1 MIGRGFEPHRTLAV
15 VLGAS
20 AWPLYS
26 GFQSSPAFR
35 NSAEA
40 VRDYLLASS
49 GLGLPGRNVKFLFDS
64 HDDPPGI
71 LDEIMRFSRE
81 RIEVLGN
88 RGEDVTDIVVYY
100 VGHGGFANP
109 SSDYFLALRSTRT
122 VDPYLSSL
130 PIISLARTLNEVGR
144 HLRRYLILDCCF
156 AAAAYKTFQ
165 ADGPLSVA
173 AVKVT
178 DAFPPSGTALLCA
191 SGAKDPAKAPADL
204 DRTMFTGA
212 LLSVLEEGD
221 RASPPLLSLQD
232 VGYLVRQRILQT
244 FATEGVRP
252 EVLVPEQR
260 HGRVDEIPIFPNRQN
275 LEKARTAEVEE
286 AAQRA
291 EDEQRRAEGAKAQ
304 EEKRLRA
311 ERAARLA
318 DEERRHAEQAEMK
331 EQEQK
336 PEDADQTLE
345 KEKLRDQTESADK
358 WAAVGEA
365 SREEVE
371 LAPERRGEQL
381 RILIL
386 LALVISTLA
395 IVGTYL

>member
-1 MIGRGFEPHRTLAV
+1 MIGRGFEPRRTLAV

-49 GLGLPGRNVKFLFDS
+49 GLGLPGKNLKFLFDS

-81 RIEVLGN
+81 RIEVLRNG
-88 RGEDVTDIVVYY
+88 GEDVTDIVVYY

-191 SGAKDPAKAPADL
+191 SGAKDPAKAPANL

-275 LEKARTAEVEE
+275 LERARTAEVEARREVEE
-286 AAQRA
+286 AAQGG
-291 EDEQRRAEGAKAQ
+291 E
-304 EEKRLRA
+304 
-311 ERAARLA
+311 AAR
-318 DEERRHAEQAEMK
+318 
-331 EQEQK
+331 
-336 PEDADQTLE
+336 ED
-345 KEKLRDQTESADK
+345 
-358 WAAVGEA
+358 
-365 SREEVE
+365 VE

-386 LALVISTLA
+386 LVLALA
-395 IVGTYL
+395 ILAVVGSYL